1 MIENQIVQN
10 EPQMKDM
17 SSFFYRKFVYGELCS
32 CISDQINFNMSLKDA
47 TNGELQKFV
56 QNVHLIGIIEW
67 TSNENHNEVKKKLLK
82 TFEMNKNGPAYHTSC
97 YYESK

>member
-32 CISDQINFNMSLKDA
+32 CISSQINFNMSLKDA
-47 TNGELQKFV
+47 TNVELQKFV

-67 TSNENHNEVKKKLLK
+67 TSNENHNEVKKNFKKLLK
-82 TFEMNKNGPAYHTSC
+82 
-97 YYESK
+97 